1 MRSHGRSK
9 ESRRVSALQKLYQG
23 SSSPYLSLGQL
34 WLYCRPG
41 LTLGS
46 ITQKVHHNRAL
57 GYSLIDLE
65 EVGSGNPS
73 IILSL
78 FPRCAIFSDAND
90 DIQSVITKIEPLA
103 MALRA
108 VTNECECVVL
118 EVILLKRLARLSH
131 PLTQLYVFAQSLS
144 LEKKSRYRAEAY
156 QKLFPGPILTF
167 YRKVSVDQP
176 NSSPDTSFPP

>member
-9 ESRRVSALQKLYQG
+9 ESKRTSISIAKLYQE

-57 GYSLIDLE
+57 GYSLIDLK
-65 EVGSGNPS
+65 EVGPGNPS

-78 FPRCAIFSDAND
+78 FPRSAIFSDSND

-103 MALRA
+103 MALRS
-108 VTNECECVVL
+108 VTNECKCVVL
-118 EVILLKRLARLSH
+118 EVILLKRLVRLLPSV
-131 PLTQLYVFAQSLS
+131 TQLYIFAQSLS
-144 LEKKSRYRAEAY
+144 LGKKIS
-156 QKLFPGPILTF
+156 
-167 YRKVSVDQP
+167 
-176 NSSPDTSFPP
+176 

>member
-9 ESRRVSALQKLYQG
+9 ESRRVSALQKLYQE
-23 SSSPYLSLGQL
+23 SSSPYLPLGQL

-46 ITQKVHHNRAL
+46 ITQKVHHYRAL

-108 VTNECECVVL
+108 VTNECECVIL
-118 EVILLKRLARLSH
+118 EVILLKRLACLSH
-131 PLTQLYVFAQSLS
+131 PLTQFYVFAQSLS
-144 LEKKSRYRAEAY
+144 RGKKKSRFRAEAY
-156 QKLFPGPILTF
+156 QELFPGPILTF

-176 NSSPDTSFPP
+176 NS